1 MLRKRYLPLVAKQVL
16 RNPTRSV
23 LTMCGVAVAMFLY
36 TTVQAMQAGV
46 EAATRATAA
55 DNTLI
60 VYRKDRFCP
69 FTSRMPQSY
78 EQRIAKIPGVA
89 SVMPMKITVS
99 NCRTSLD
106 VVTFRGVED
115 EAFQREYT
123 SAFTVVAGS
132 LAEWLKRSDGVL
144 LGETLASRRG
154 LKVGDRFDAVGI
166 TAYVAG
172 VIRSAEPQHQN
183 VAYAHLSFLQFAS
196 GSRQGGI
203 VTQFNVRVTDPALL
217 DSVAAAIDAEFAS
230 DQEPTTT
237 RSEKAFVAHAAS
249 DILEIVRFA
258 GWMGWGCLAAVL
270 ALVGNSIVLAVQD
283 RIREHAV
290 LQTLGFRGGLIAR
303 LIMTEGALMSLVGG
317 LGGCG
322 AALAV
327 LHWRQLAISMEG
339 LSIPISAS
347 AGVLGTGLLV
357 ALLLGVA
364 AGLVP
369 AWQASR
375 REIVAC
381 FRAV

>member
-1 MLRKRYLPLVAKQVL
+1 MIHARHLALVIKQVV
-16 RNPTRSV
+16 RNPTRSL

-89 SVMPMKITVS
+89 SVLPMKITVS

-115 EAFQREYT
+115 EGFEREYAP
-123 SAFTVVAGS
+123 SFALIAGS
-132 LAEWLKRSDGVL
+132 FEEWRKRSDGVL
-144 LGETLASRRG
+144 LGETLANRRR

-183 VAYAHLSFLQFAS
+183 VAYAHLPFLQFAS
-196 GSRQGGI
+196 GSKQGGI
-203 VTQFNVRVTDPALL
+203 VTQFNVRLTEPGLL
-217 DSVAAAIDAEFAS
+217 EQVSEAIDAEFAS

-290 LQTLGFRGGLIAR
+290 LQTLGFRAGLIAR

-317 LGGCG
+317 LAGCT

-327 LHWRQLAISMEG
+327 LRRKQLAISMEG
-339 LSIPISAS
+339 LSIPIAAS
-347 AGVLGTGLLV
+347 PAVLGVGLAV
-357 ALLLGVA
+357 ALGLGIA

>member
-183 VAYAHLSFLQFAS
+183 V
-196 GSRQGGI
+196 
-203 VTQFNVRVTDPALL
+203 
-217 DSVAAAIDAEFAS
+217 
-230 DQEPTTT
+230 
-237 RSEKAFVAHAAS
+237 
-249 DILEIVRFA
+249 
-258 GWMGWGCLAAVL
+258 
-270 ALVGNSIVLAVQD
+270 
-283 RIREHAV
+283 
-290 LQTLGFRGGLIAR
+290 
-303 LIMTEGALMSLVGG
+303 
-317 LGGCG
+317 
-322 AALAV
+322 
-327 LHWRQLAISMEG
+327 
-339 LSIPISAS
+339 
-347 AGVLGTGLLV
+347 
-357 ALLLGVA
+357 
-364 AGLVP
+364 
-369 AWQASR
+369 
-375 REIVAC
+375 
-381 FRAV
+381 